1 MSVPYMFNIAGFLWW
16 LIYTKISFWN
26 HIRMRSLQKS
36 CSSETE
42 TNKFT
47 EKKITKGHIPIPV
60 VPHQGGGGSCKNKTP
75 IGQVDCCRTMDRKVV
90 GVSGYLS
97 VYLLLSVFLSVHL
110 SIYLSCL
117 PIYLSIYMSIYLSI
131 CISICL
137 SVYLSL
143 CLSVTT
149 YMSLCL
155 SVYLYLSACLSFY
168 LAVRLTTYLSV

>member
-1 MSVPYMFNIAGFLWW
+1 MVAH
-16 LIYTKISFWN
+16 IYKISFWN

-47 EKKITKGHIPIPV
+47 EKKITKVIFNTSSTA
-60 VPHQGGGGSCKNKTP
+60 QGGGGSCKNKKP

-110 SIYLSCL
+110 LIYLSCL